1 MEATFFDK
9 EKRIRRENAS
19 KTLSGK
25 KFSDEVFSTAQRAKE
40 AIDKYGKEAVFNA
53 TLGSLYDEEENLV
66 VFDVVRQM
74 FRELPLTEF
83 TAYAPHFTGS
93 EAYKETVKKTVLG
106 ESYRK
111 EYPNYFFSV
120 IGTPG
125 GTGALSNTIKNYLN
139 HGEKILLPERMW
151 GPYKAMAKEAGGS
164 FDCYALFNEK
174 NTFHLSNFEEKVKR
188 YRKSKKI

>member
-74 FRELPLTEF
+74 FRELP
-83 TAYAPHFTGS
+83 
-93 EAYKETVKKTVLG
+93 
-106 ESYRK
+106 
-111 EYPNYFFSV
+111 
-120 IGTPG
+120 
-125 GTGALSNTIKNYLN
+125 
-139 HGEKILLPERMW
+139 
-151 GPYKAMAKEAGGS
+151 
-164 FDCYALFNEK
+164 
-174 NTFHLSNFEEKVKR
+174 
-188 YRKSKKI
+188 